1 MLPPSLNDIV
11 NYTTPVAALLLA
23 AGSLLHCSLM
33 CGPIAAATMNSAKA
47 APSRKWRFLEYQ
59 LGRSIAYSAAGF
71 AAASVGH
78 VLRPSPVAVG
88 LFLALVLGLVIVQLF
103 QITLP
108 GIAKISTGRIYLRLV
123 TPLQRFKPIGKL
135 QSFGLGLLTPLIPC
149 GQLWMVLG
157 FSSLATSPL
166 EGSLL
171 AFGFS
176 IFSAP
181 GVYGFSFL
189 KEQLLRLSLRQPE
202 LVKVGLRSAIV
213 FVLVLSAV
221 KYSSLLSNV
230 ERAEAKSS
238 SPANLICH

>member
-1 MLPPSLNDIV
+1 MLNFTS
-11 NYTTPVAALLLA
+11 PVAVLLLG

-33 CGPIAAATMNSAKA
+33 CGPIAAATMNSAK
-47 APSRKWRFLEYQ
+47 SQSTRKWRFLEYQ
-59 LGRSIAYSAAGF
+59 LGRSIAYAAAGF

-78 VLRPSPVAVG
+78 VLRPNPVAVG
-88 LFLALVLGLVIVQLF
+88 VFLVVILSLVIIQLF

-108 GIAKISTGRIYLRLV
+108 GISKISTARIYLRLIA
-123 TPLQRFKPIGKL
+123 PLQRLKPIGRL
-135 QSFGLGLLTPLIPC
+135 QSFGFGILTPLIPC

-157 FSSLATSPL
+157 FASLSATPL

-171 AFGFS
+171 ALGFS

-189 KEQLLRLSLRQPE
+189 KEQLLQLSLRQPE
-202 LVKVGLRSAIV
+202 LIKMVLRSAIV

-221 KYSSLLSNV
+221 KYSSLLSQSSQ
-230 ERAEAKSS
+230 AEAKSS
-238 SPANLICH
+238 SPRNLICH

>member
-1 MLPPSLNDIV
+1 M
-11 NYTTPVAALLLA
+11 AALVLA

-33 CGPIAAATMNSAKA
+33 CGPIAAATMNSAKS

-59 LGRSIAYSAAGF
+59 VGRSIAYSAAGL

-78 VLRPSPVAVG
+78 VLRPSPLAVG
-88 LFLALVLGLVIVQLF
+88 VFLFLVLTLVIVQLF
-103 QITLP
+103 QVTLP
-108 GIAKISTGRIYLRLV
+108 GIAKISTGRMYLRLV
-123 TPLQRFKPIGKL
+123 TPLQRLKPIGKL
-135 QSFGLGLLTPLIPC
+135 KSFGLGLLTPLIPC

-202 LVKVGLRSAIV
+202 LIKVGLRSAIV
-213 FVLVLSAV
+213 FVLALSAV
-221 KYSSLLSNV
+221 KYSSILTNMELPNIDQT
-230 ERAEAKSS
+230 EIDRAEAKS
-238 SPANLICH
+238 PGPKNLICH